1 MCIYMHGLS
10 SMRMAQRQRGHRA
23 MRGAASG
30 ESTGSG
36 PAAAG
41 QNGLVTP
48 MNAIVRI
55 RTQYT

>member
-1 MCIYMHGLS
+1 MHRLS
-10 SMRMAQRQRGHRA
+10 SMRMAQRQRGHGA
-23 MRGAASG
+23 MRGAALG
-30 ESTGSG
+30 ESAGSG